1 MLLSILSIPYDSGID
16 RYRYRKFRYFCRA
29 WWWIHV
35 HDFDSGDRII
45 SRTTW
50 RHHAERLY
58 GMFCCSVFYLQ
69 LRALFFVEQYQIL
82 LIRHTKL
89 DLGPKYIELH
99 SIPSHHPSDPHFIAQ
114 RANLLHCQVLPS
126 FVKSEIVFINYQNIR
141 LYKYI
146 LRLLPIIPPFILA
159 YLHMVLC
166 PPFLDSLQLW
176 STLVFF
182 RFFGRS
188 PSNGP
193 SPKTPSMI

>member
-1 MLLSILSIPYDSGID
+1 MSILFVLYVFTHLQSAPVRPSGVDSRIPFQGLVPPVLDFKPM
-16 RYRYRKFRYFCRA
+16 RWA
-29 WWWIHV
+29 WWIHV

-114 RANLLHCQVLPS
+114 RANLLHCQVLSSQKLYLSIIKTFASISISSDS
-126 FVKSEIVFINYQNIR
+126 F
-141 LYKYI
+141 
-146 LRLLPIIPPFILA
+146 P
-159 YLHMVLC
+159 
-166 PPFLDSLQLW
+166 
-176 STLVFF
+176 
-182 RFFGRS
+182 
-188 PSNGP
+188 
-193 SPKTPSMI
+193 